1 MSNFKNEPYLRILT
15 PRTNDGINPTY
26 DSNKQPT
33 YKESHLP
40 MSALKAME
48 KENMNLPA
56 HLKHVIEKVGLPEE
70 TTIEQS
76 ARDFKPQRVP
86 RSNPKPVTK

>member
-15 PRTNDGINPTY
+15 PRTKDGSNPLY
-26 DSNKQPT
+26 GPDKQPT

-40 MSALKAME
+40 LSALKAME
-48 KENMNLPA
+48 RENLNLPD

-70 TTIEQS
+70 TAVAERS
-76 ARDFKPQRVP
+76 FKPQRVQ
-86 RSNPKPVTK
+86 RANPKPSVK